1 MRFQCHPRKLRVLS
15 LEYRL
20 FRFCH
25 SKNDETKHDKLDDIV
40 LPDIPTTCCMSG
52 CANCV
57 WIEYANKLNEI
68 FKDGGE
74 KSLKIIEEKI
84 TDPNMKAF
92 LKMELKLS
100 NKT

>member
-1 MRFQCHPRKLRVLS
+1 MRFPS
-15 LEYRL
+15 LPKRL
-20 FRFCH
+20 PVANIKYCFFRSCH
-25 SKNDETKHDKLDDIV
+25 SKNDGCTNDNLDDIE
-40 LPDIPTTCCMSG
+40 LPDVPTTCCMSG

-74 KSLKIIEEKI
+74 KSLKIIDEKI

>member
-1 MRFQCHPRKLRVLS
+1 MRFPSHSRRLPVSQLKYCLS
-15 LEYRL
+15 RS
-20 FRFCH
+20 CH
-25 SKNDETKHDKLDDIV
+25 SNNGGITDDKLDDIK
-40 LPDIPTTCCMSG
+40 LPDVPTTCCMSG

-57 WIEYANKLNEI
+57 WIDYANKLNEI

-92 LKMELKLS
+92 LKMELKLAS
-100 NKT
+100 KT